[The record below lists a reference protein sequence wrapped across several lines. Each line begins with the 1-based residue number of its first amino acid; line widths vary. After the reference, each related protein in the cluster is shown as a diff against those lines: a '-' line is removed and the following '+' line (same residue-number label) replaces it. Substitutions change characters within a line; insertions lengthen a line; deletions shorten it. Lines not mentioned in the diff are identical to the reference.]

1 MNTDFLNTL
10 SGVDKV
16 LYKSAYEFKEKY
28 GNGTPEECHEE
39 ACKHI
44 KNCRKLANKKE
55 VWVDITTGRKVRGQ
69 F

>member
-16 LYKSAYEFKEKY
+16 LYKSAYQFTERY
-28 GNGTPEECHEE
+28 CNGTPEECHAEGL
-39 ACKHI
+39 KKI
-44 KNCRKLANKKE
+44 KDTHKLASKKE